1 MDIIRTGMFVLA
13 ILWVLSQLVVT
24 RRKLRTGQ
32 VVIPPLFAATLVF
45 LVCILVVVAIGASPL
60 HLLWLFL
67 LSFVLGLALLLF
79 PPGVKL
85 TLACLGLL
93 AGLPSLDEPQP
104 APRRR
109 IGSTARGHRRHR
121 HYCNQ
126 SRWSAQLEN
135 LALSSIPVRQN
146 ISCRRS
152 T

>member
-1 MDIIRTGMFVLA
+1 VVGGEAVDIISTGVFVLA
-13 ILWVLSQLVVT
+13 ILWVLSQLVVA

-67 LSFVLGLALLLF
+67 LSFVRGLALLLF

-93 AGLPSLDEPQP
+93 AELPSLDEPQP

-109 IGSTARGHRRHR
+109 IGCTARRHRRHR
-121 HYCNQ
+121 H
-126 SRWSAQLEN
+126 
-135 LALSSIPVRQN
+135 
-146 ISCRRS
+146 
-152 T
+152 

>member
-1 MDIIRTGMFVLA
+1 MYEHAPVPTPFQSIVARGRGKAVDVISTGVFVLA

-79 PPGVKL
+79 PLGVKL
-85 TLACLGLL
+85 TLICLGLL

-104 APRRR
+104 APRPR
-109 IGSTARGHRRHR
+109 IGSTAWRPRRHR
-121 HYCNQ
+121 H
-126 SRWSAQLEN
+126 
-135 LALSSIPVRQN
+135 
-146 ISCRRS
+146 
-152 T
+152 

>member
-1 MDIIRTGMFVLA
+1 MALGTRRFNWPSSMVRGAVDIIRMVVFMLA
-13 ILWVLSQLVVT
+13 ILWVLSQLMVT
-24 RRKLRTGQ
+24 RRKLRAGQ

-45 LVCILVVVAIGASPL
+45 LVCILVIAALGASPL

-104 APRRR
+104 ASRCR
-109 IGSTARGHRRHR
+109 IGSTARRHPRHRR
-121 HYCNQ
+121 
-126 SRWSAQLEN
+126 
-135 LALSSIPVRQN
+135 
-146 ISCRRS
+146 
-152 T
+152 

>member
-1 MDIIRTGMFVLA
+1 VDIISTGVFVLA

-45 LVCILVVVAIGASPL
+45 LVVVTIGASPL

-109 IGSTARGHRRHR
+109 IGSTARRHRRHR
-121 HYCNQ
+121 H
-126 SRWSAQLEN
+126 
-135 LALSSIPVRQN
+135 
-146 ISCRRS
+146 
-152 T
+152 

>member
-1 MDIIRTGMFVLA
+1 MPPGTRRFNWPSPMVEGAVDIIHMGVFVLA
-13 ILWVLSQLVVT
+13 LLWVLSQLVVT

-45 LVCILVVVAIGASPL
+45 LVCILVVAALGASPL

-85 TLACLGLL
+85 TLACLILL

-104 APRRR
+104 ASRRR
-109 IGSTARGHRRHR
+109 IGSTARRHPR
-121 HYCNQ
+121 H
-126 SRWSAQLEN
+126 
-135 LALSSIPVRQN
+135 
-146 ISCRRS
+146 CR
-152 T
+152 

>member
-1 MDIIRTGMFVLA
+1 VDIIHTVVFMPA
-13 ILWVLSQLVVT
+13 ILWVLSQMVVT

-32 VVIPPLFAATLVF
+32 VVIPPLFAATLLF
-45 LVCILVVVAIGASPL
+45 LVAILMVAALGVSPL

-104 APRRR
+104 ASRCR
-109 IGSTARGHRRHR
+109 IGSTARRHPRHRR
-121 HYCNQ
+121 
-126 SRWSAQLEN
+126 
-135 LALSSIPVRQN
+135 
-146 ISCRRS
+146 
-152 T
+152 

>member
-1 MDIIRTGMFVLA
+1 MDLISTGVFMLA

-45 LVCILVVVAIGASPL
+45 LVVAALGASPL

-109 IGSTARGHRRHR
+109 IASTARRHRRHR
-121 HYCNQ
+121 H
-126 SRWSAQLEN
+126 
-135 LALSSIPVRQN
+135 
-146 ISCRRS
+146 
-152 T
+152 

>member
-1 MDIIRTGMFVLA
+1 MDLISTGVFVLA

-24 RRKLRTGQ
+24 HKKLRTGQ

-45 LVCILVVVAIGASPL
+45 LVCILVVAALGASPL

-109 IGSTARGHRRHR
+109 IASTARRHR
-121 HYCNQ
+121 H
-126 SRWSAQLEN
+126 
-135 LALSSIPVRQN
+135 
-146 ISCRRS
+146 
-152 T
+152 